1 MGDDGWGA
9 ASDNWTGHSYS
20 SAQNVLREEGPIR
33 TAEVT
38 ARCIVELYELQSGIL
53 DREQQV
59 AQPFIDQVFL
69 LLPHIFS
76 LPSSELPPP
85 PPPPKGV
92 GFDWLSQ
99 NSALLAFRTGDLAA
113 VAVRSSGRETCL
125 YVLRYIQLYFSN
137 HYWQGTNCGLCLTA
151 ALLLNPFLLNR
162 GPDHDE

>member
-9 ASDNWTGHSYS
+9 ASDNWTGHSFS

-33 TAEVT
+33 TAQVT

-59 AQPFIDQVFL
+59 AQPFIDQVFP
-69 LLPHIFS
+69 LLPLFFF
-76 LPSSELPPP
+76 LPSSEPPP
-85 PPPPKGV
+85 QGV

-113 VAVRSSGRETCL
+113 AAVRSSGGETCL
-125 YVLRYIQLYFSN
+125 YVLRNIQLYIST
-137 HYWQGTNCGLCLTA
+137 HY
-151 ALLLNPFLLNR
+151 
-162 GPDHDE
+162 